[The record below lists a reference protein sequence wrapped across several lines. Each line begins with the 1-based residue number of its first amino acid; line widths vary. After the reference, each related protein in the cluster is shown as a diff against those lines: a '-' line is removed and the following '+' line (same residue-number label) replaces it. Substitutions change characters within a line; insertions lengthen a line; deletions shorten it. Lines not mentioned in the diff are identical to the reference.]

1 MYRTDILNE
10 AALVAQRDRWFDRLQ
25 GVFDGTYRE
34 PIAFVLDGVRGR
46 GVCDPYAEPER
57 WVDECMADIA
67 ANRAALAANEEKFV
81 PVCVEFGLYGVHY
94 IDRIFGSNVY
104 FKSGQWYNDYLTT
117 PIGELRDPDL
127 EHDETFQ
134 LSLRAARR
142 FAEVGGELTLFGLP
156 TIASTLNIAINLYGQ
171 EILMAML
178 EEPEAARADLE
189 TINRTLVRIHK
200 AFMEILPP
208 RQLQPVISWARTQPP
223 GYGQICGCSTQLLS
237 GELYREMIADL
248 DEDVLRAYPNGG
260 MIHLC
265 GSHAQHI
272 ETFRNMKALRA
283 VQVNDRAA
291 EDLQLYFDGLRED
304 QVLYLNPCAGM
315 TVERAMEITGGRRL
329 VICAH
334 LDRPV
339 KR

>member
-171 EILMAML
+171 EILM
-178 EEPEAARADLE
+178 R
-189 TINRTLVRIHK
+189 
-200 AFMEILPP
+200 
-208 RQLQPVISWARTQPP
+208 
-223 GYGQICGCSTQLLS
+223 C
-237 GELYREMIADL
+237 
-248 DEDVLRAYPNGG
+248 
-260 MIHLC
+260 
-265 GSHAQHI
+265 
-272 ETFRNMKALRA
+272 
-283 VQVNDRAA
+283 
-291 EDLQLYFDGLRED
+291 
-304 QVLYLNPCAGM
+304 
-315 TVERAMEITGGRRL
+315 
-329 VICAH
+329 
-334 LDRPV
+334 
-339 KR
+339 

>member
-1 MYRTDILNE
+1 MYRTDIMNE

-34 PIAFVLDGVRGR
+34 PIAFVLDGVRGQ

-237 GELYREMIADL
+237 GELYRDMIADL